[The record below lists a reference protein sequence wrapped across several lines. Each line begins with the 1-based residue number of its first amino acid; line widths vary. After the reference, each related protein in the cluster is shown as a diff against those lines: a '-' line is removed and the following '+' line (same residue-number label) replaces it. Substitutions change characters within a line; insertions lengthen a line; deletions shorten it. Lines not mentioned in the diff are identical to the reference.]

1 MWVKG
6 MGWKN
11 RWHNKEKQT
20 GTTVG
25 KRHGRRKMKILFG
38 CGKKTRKLFEKTRK
52 MAVYNRREAKSH
64 FGINKDG
71 IQAAKD
77 VI

>member
-1 MWVKG
+1 
-6 MGWKN
+6 MGKKTW
-11 RWHNKEKQT
+11 EKKDENIIWQ
-20 GTTVG
+20 
-25 KRHGRRKMKILFG
+25 RQ
-38 CGKKTRKLFEKTRK
+38 KTRKLFEKTRK
-52 MAVYNRREAKSH
+52 MAVYKRREAKSH